1 MTRLTYFR
9 QHLFVVPLGGQFLFE
24 PLIRV
29 LVSRFLFNSDRNF
42 AAAIDVPF
50 VKRDLFKTI
59 VKNGIF
65 K

>member
-1 MTRLTYFR
+1 MTSLTYFR
-9 QHLFVVPLGGQFLFE
+9 QNLFHVPLGGQFIFE